1 MTHANSIA
9 AYRRLNLT
17 KSQEIVVRAIRRET
31 IAGRPAT
38 IDSIFRQYGLMP
50 TSTSARIGEL
60 KEMAEA
66 GQAFELD
73 GEEWAL
79 VLVGKQLTASNRWA
93 DAYKLEKFAVVRAAW
108 LERNRGVGEQVKLQ
122 F

>member
-1 MTHANSIA
+1 MTHANSRE
-9 AYRRLNLT
+9 AYRRLKLT

-73 GEEWAL
+73 GWSVATTTRMVPLSLLPEFT
-79 VLVGKQLTASNRWA
+79 VGAVPLTKIFVGFCAATGAASNSS
-93 DAYKLEKFAVVRAAW
+93 E
-108 LERNRGVGEQVKLQ
+108 
-122 F
+122 